1 MNDRAMLTLSRRLAL
16 LGCGSLALLRAR
28 AGECAAV
35 AADGTLRRG
44 NRYEPASLDP
54 HKINTTYEMAI
65 VNDLFEG
72 LVAYDAEGNPGPGL
86 AASWTVTPDGKRY
99 TFRLRPSLTWSDGA
113 PLTADDVVFTFRR
126 FMDPK
131 TAAPFAALLYVL
143 KQARAVNTGAAAV
156 EALGVSAPDA
166 ATVVLDLDAPAAY
179 LPQILANAYTGI
191 VPRHVIAQK
200 GDAWIQP
207 GNAVASGA
215 FTLESWQPHEN
226 VTLARNP
233 RYYDAANVK
242 LARVIYTPTEDLT
255 SGIARFRAGELDTQ
269 LDVPLAQLDRLRTEL
284 PVETRLSQTLLTY
297 YLAINTSV
305 PKLADQR
312 VRRALSLAIDRDV
325 LTSKVLRGG
334 EQPAFSFVPPAVVG
348 YQPALADFADKPSDV
363 RLKEAQRLLSEAG
376 YGLGKTLSVT
386 YNHSS
391 NLDLRRIAVIIASMW
406 KRVGVECTLLN
417 TEGKVHFANM
427 RQGSFEIAF
436 AGWQADF
443 NDASSFLYVLDS
455 ASTRSN
461 YARYRNPAYDSLL
474 AQAAAMENAGAR
486 ADLLHQAEELLMR
499 DQPIIPVYYGVT
511 KNMVSQRVVGWRANA
526 IDTHLSR
533 YLSVVK

>member
-16 LGCGSLALLRAR
+16 LGCSSLALLRS
-28 AGECAAV
+28 GMAV
-35 AADGTLRRG
+35 AAADGTLRRG

-65 VNDLFEG
+65 VSDLFEG
-72 LVAYDAEGNPGPGL
+72 LVAYGPEGQPGPGL
-86 AASWTVTPDGKRY
+86 AESWTVTPDGKRY
-99 TFRLRPSLTWSDGA
+99 TFRLRPRLTWSDGA
-113 PLTADDVVFTFRR
+113 PLTADDVVFSFRR
-126 FMDPK
+126 LMDPK

-143 KQARAVNTGAAAV
+143 KSGRAVNTGAAAV

-166 ATVVLDLDAPAAY
+166 ATVILDLDAPAAY
-179 LPQILANAYTGI
+179 LPQILANAYAGI
-191 VPRHVIAQK
+191 IPRHVVAQK
-200 GDAWIQP
+200 GDDWIQP

-215 FTLESWQPHEN
+215 FMLESWRPHED
-226 VTLARNP
+226 VTLVQNP
-233 RYYDAANVK
+233 RYHDAAAVK
-242 LARVIYTPTEDLT
+242 LARVIYLPTEDLT
-255 SGIARFRAGELDTQ
+255 SGLARFRAGELDTQ
-269 LDVPLAQLDRLRTEL
+269 IDVPLAQLDRLRTDL

-297 YLAINTSV
+297 YLAVNTSV
-305 PKLADQR
+305 VKLADQR

-325 LTSKVLRGG
+325 LTTKVLRGG
-334 EQPAFSFVPPAVVG
+334 EQPAFSFVPPTVAG
-348 YQPALADFADKPSDV
+348 YQPAFADFADKSSDA
-363 RLKEAQRLLSEAG
+363 RLAEANQLLSAAG
-376 YGLGKTLSVT
+376 YGLGKTLQVT

-406 KRVGVECTLLN
+406 KRVGIETTLIN

-427 RQGSFEIAF
+427 RQGNFDIAF

-461 YARYRNPAYDSLL
+461 YARYHNPAYDSLL

-486 ADLLHQAEELLMR
+486 ADLLHKAEEQLMR
-499 DQPIIPVYYGVT
+499 DQPVIPLYYGVT

>member
-16 LGCGSLALLRAR
+16 LGCGSLALVR
-28 AGECAAV
+28 GGAAI
-35 AADGTLRRG
+35 AADGALRRG

-54 HKINTTYEMAI
+54 HKINTTYEIAI
-65 VNDLFEG
+65 VCDLFEG
-72 LVAYDAEGNPGPGL
+72 LVAYDAEGLPGPGL

-113 PLTADDVVFTFRR
+113 PLTADDVVFSFRR
-126 FMDPK
+126 LMDPK
-131 TAAPFAALLYVL
+131 TAAPFAALLYAL
-143 KQARAVNTGAAAV
+143 KAGRAVNTGAAPV
-156 EALGVSAPDA
+156 ETLGVSAPDA
-166 ATVVLDLDAPAAY
+166 VTVVLELDAPAAY
-179 LPQILANAYTGI
+179 LPQILANACAGI
-191 VPRHVIAQK
+191 VPRHVVMLK

-207 GNAVASGA
+207 GNAVSSGA
-215 FTLESWQPHEN
+215 FMLESWRPHEE
-226 VTLARNP
+226 VALVQNP
-233 RYYDAANVK
+233 RYHDAGDVK
-242 LARVIYTPTEDLT
+242 LACVIYMPTEDLT
-255 SGIARFRAGELDTQ
+255 SGLARFRAGELDTQ
-269 LDVPLAQLDRLRTEL
+269 LDVPLAQLDRLRTDL

-297 YLAINTSV
+297 YLAVNTSV
-305 PKLADQR
+305 PKLADVR

-325 LTSKVLRGG
+325 LTTKVLRGG
-334 EQPAFSFVPPAVVG
+334 EQPAASFVPPTVVG
-348 YQPALADFADKPSDV
+348 YQPAIMDFAGKASDA
-363 RLKEAQRLLSEAG
+363 RLAEATQLLTDAG

-406 KRVGVECTLLN
+406 KRIGVETTLLN

-486 ADLLHQAEELLMR
+486 ADILHKAEELLMR
-499 DQPIIPVYYGVT
+499 DQPVIPVYYGVT
-511 KNMVSQRVVGWRANA
+511 KNMVSQRVVGWRSNA
-526 IDTHLSR
+526 IDIHLSR